1 MNSHASGLPMV
12 QSQQNR
18 WRSNLRQAVILTV
31 ASLKTRYRNTV
42 SGLVWVILN
51 PLLVF
56 GAQAFVF
63 YKILHINVDN
73 YPLFLLSGLLPWIFL
88 VSSVEMGTGAFT
100 QSGKLLKSF
109 PVHPFVILS
118 SQILD
123 NLFNFLLSFTV
134 ILIPTAIA
142 FHFDWPRYF
151 LVPLS
156 IAPLFIFVMAFV
168 FTLATIQV
176 FFWDTRF
183 VMSFA
188 MSVAFY
194 MTPIIYPIEFI
205 DINSRWLVNLNPFWQ
220 VLHPFQIAISGDLHF
235 YATSLANS
243 FLAAALMSG
252 VAFINWGRSKNEFY
266 FYI

>member
-1 MNSHASGLPMV
+1 M
-12 QSQQNR
+12 
-18 WRSNLRQAVILTV
+18 RQAVILTA

-51 PLLVF
+51 PLLIF

-63 YKILHINVDN
+63 HNVLHINVAN
-73 YPLFLLSGLLPWIFL
+73 YPLFLLSGLLPWVFL
-88 VSSVEMGTGAFT
+88 VQSVEMGTGAFT
-100 QSGKLLKSF
+100 QSGKFLKSF

-123 NLFNFLLSFTV
+123 NLFNFLLSFTI
-134 ILIPTAIA
+134 ILLPTALA
-142 FHFDWPRYF
+142 FHFDWPRYL

-156 IAPLFIFVMAFV
+156 IIPLFIFVISFV
-168 FTLATIQV
+168 FLLATVQV

-205 DINSRWLVNLNPFWQ
+205 EEKYRWIISLNPFWQ
-220 VLHPFQIAISGDLHF
+220 VLHPFQIAISGDLHL
-235 YATSLANS
+235 YSASLANS
-243 FLAAALMSG
+243 FLTAALMAG
-252 VAFINWGRSKNEFY
+252 LAFINWGRSKNEFY